1 MTDNINP
8 LLGLQVVMPNPCPK
22 CRNRRGVIGADN
34 SLNCV
39 RCRQD
44 RGRLE
49 RHETDFIKQII
60 STFGGLTTPIVLRQ
74 STGIRALGCQ
84 RGHRSSS
91 SAPERT
97 SQ

>member
-1 MTDNINP
+1 MKQPTASP
-8 LLGLQVVMPNPCPK
+8 LTVVMPSACSK
-22 CRNRRGVIGADN
+22 CRNRIAVIGSDN

-39 RCRQD
+39 RCRQH

-49 RHETDFIKQII
+49 RRQTDFIKQII

-74 STGIRALGCQ
+74 STGIRAVGCQ

-91 SAPERT
+91 
-97 SQ
+97 